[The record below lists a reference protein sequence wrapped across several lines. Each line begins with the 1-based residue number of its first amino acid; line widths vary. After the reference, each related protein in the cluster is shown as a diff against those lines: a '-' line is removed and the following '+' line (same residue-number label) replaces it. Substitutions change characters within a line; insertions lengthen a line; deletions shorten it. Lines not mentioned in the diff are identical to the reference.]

1 MLKTAL
7 MNLQRKKF
15 RTFLSVSMIAVGVLA
30 IILMTALADGLF
42 LEIKNTVSQVQGI
55 IVFERSAYG
64 PLYAR
69 TDEKI
74 VYELRRMPGIKRA
87 TPVVTAITRG
97 IDGKETP
104 LGSMSMTSTIRL
116 FGTVFEKTGQTVG
129 GVSGEILKGRNLNPG
144 EKGSVVIGEGI
155 SEDYRKFVGN
165 KIKIN
170 DRQFVVV
177 GIYRTGSK
185 LFNYGV
191 LMDIDDLR
199 DLIGF
204 PKNKVTQISVELEN
218 PEESEKM
225 AKLIKFKLGDN
236 YRVVSSSQFTESL
249 SDVLGNIRLLVM
261 AVASIASLVA
271 AVGILNTMLMSVMER
286 YKEIGILKASGWT
299 KSTIVKM
306 ILYESI
312 IIGILGGIFGL
323 TFGVMLSD
331 FMRGKIPVRLYLS
344 PELAVEAFLFAV
356 AIGLIAGLYPAWK
369 ASNFD
374 PIEALRAE

>member
-1 MLKTAL
+1 
-7 MNLQRKKF
+7 MNLQRKKL
-15 RTFLSVSMIAVGVLA
+15 RTFLSVGMIAVGVLA

-42 LEIKNTVSQVQGI
+42 LEIKNTISQVQGI

-64 PLYAR
+64 PIYAQ

-74 VYELRRMPGIKRA
+74 VYELRRMPGIKKA
-87 TPVVTAITRG
+87 TPVITALTRS

-104 LGSMSMTSTIRL
+104 LGSMSMTGTIRL
-116 FGTVFEKTGQTVG
+116 FGTVFEKSGQTVG
-129 GVSGEILKGRNLNPG
+129 GVTGEILKGRNLQPG

-155 SEDYRKFVGN
+155 SDDYRKFVGN

-170 DRQFVVV
+170 DKQFVIV
-177 GIYRTGSK
+177 GVYRTGSK
-185 LFNYGV
+185 LFNYGI
-191 LMDIDDLR
+191 LMDIDELR
-199 DLIGF
+199 DLISF

-218 PEESEKM
+218 PENSEKM

-249 SDVLGNIRLLVM
+249 SGVLGNIRLLVM

-299 KSTIVKM
+299 NGTIIKM
-306 ILYESI
+306 ILYEST
-312 IIGILGGIFGL
+312 IIGVFGGVLGL
-323 TFGVMLSD
+323 MFGVLIAD
-331 FMRGKIPVRLYLS
+331 YLYGKIPVRLYIS
-344 PELAVEAFLFAV
+344 PALAIESFLFAV
-356 AIGLIAGLYPAWK
+356 LIGLFAGLYPAWK
-369 ASNFD
+369 ASKFD